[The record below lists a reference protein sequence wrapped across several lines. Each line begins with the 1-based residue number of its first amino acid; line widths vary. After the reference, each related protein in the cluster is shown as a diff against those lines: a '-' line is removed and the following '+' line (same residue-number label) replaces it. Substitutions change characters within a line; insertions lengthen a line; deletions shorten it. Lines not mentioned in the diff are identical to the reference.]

1 MPAAARIQDPTNH
14 PGVVTGP
21 GAATVLI
28 AGMPAAR
35 VGDAHTCSMPSNPP
49 HPPSV
54 ILKGESSV
62 LIAGQ
67 PAARQD
73 DPVGCGAKIAKGEPS
88 VDIGE

>member
-1 MPAAARIQDPTNH
+1 MPAAARVQDPTTH

-28 AGMPAAR
+28 AGQPAAR
-35 VGDAHTCSMPSNPP
+35 VGDAHTCAMPSNPP

-54 ILKGESSV
+54 ILKGETSV

-67 PAARQD
+67 PAARKG
-73 DPVGCGAKIAKGEPS
+73 DPVGCGAKIAMGETS